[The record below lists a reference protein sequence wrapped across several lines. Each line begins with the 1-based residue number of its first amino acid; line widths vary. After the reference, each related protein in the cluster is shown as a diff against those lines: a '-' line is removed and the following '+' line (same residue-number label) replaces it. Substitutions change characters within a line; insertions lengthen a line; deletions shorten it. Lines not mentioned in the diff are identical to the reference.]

1 MLRYGKILF
10 RGIQMNINYYQIDEV
25 AKSTG
30 ITKRTIRYYEEM
42 ELLKPMRTEA
52 GYRLYTQS
60 DIEIIK
66 EIKELR
72 IKLGMNFEQIQHFL
86 GLKNSILEILDGD
99 TKDIRQIE
107 ETEDKIKELMIL
119 VDEKDA
125 VLKRIKNNCN
135 KYLNELEKRTKQ
147 PEECQL

>member
-1 MLRYGKILF
+1 
-10 RGIQMNINYYQIDEV
+10 MNINYYQIDEV

-52 GYRLYTQS
+52 GYRLYAES

-72 IKLGMNFEQIQHFL
+72 IKLGMNLEQIQHFL
-86 GLKNSILEILDGD
+86 GLKKSILEILDAE
-99 TKDIRQIE
+99 TKDLRQIK

-125 VLKRIKNNCN
+125 VLKRIKKNCN
-135 KYLNELEKRTKQ
+135 IYLDELEKKTKQ
-147 PEECQL
+147 PEECQI

>member
-1 MLRYGKILF
+1 MIKFLK
-10 RGIQMNINYYQIDEV
+10 RGVPMKINYYQIDEV

-52 GYRLYTQS
+52 GYRLYTES
-60 DIEIIK
+60 DIEMIK

-72 IKLGMNFEQIQHFL
+72 IKLGMNFDQIQHFL
-86 GLKNSILEILDGD
+86 GLKKSILEILDGE
-99 TKDIRQIE
+99 TKDVRQIK
-107 ETEDKIKELMIL
+107 ETEDRINELMIL

-135 KYLNELEKRTKQ
+135 KYLDELEKKTKQ
-147 PEECQL
+147 SEECQI